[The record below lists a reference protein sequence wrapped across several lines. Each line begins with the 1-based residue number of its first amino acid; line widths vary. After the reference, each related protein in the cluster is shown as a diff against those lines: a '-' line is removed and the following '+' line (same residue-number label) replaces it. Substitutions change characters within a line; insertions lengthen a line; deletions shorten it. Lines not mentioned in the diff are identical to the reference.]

1 MRSQEIHS
9 QRSLLQRHAL
19 RRSALHGE
27 NVTHPNANP
36 FPICVICEICGSNLF
51 SSRFLNFS
59 KLHYFPDSLLDAS
72 WAVGGCG
79 PESNE
84 GKSRLL
90 KQIVEQLVS

>member
-1 MRSQEIHS
+1 MSLLRTAFVKRCVLRG
-9 QRSLLQRHAL
+9 RSLRAQTP
-19 RRSALHGE
+19 
-27 NVTHPNANP
+27 TH
-36 FPICVICEICGSNLF
+36 FPIGVIREICGSNLF
-51 SSRFLNFS
+51 SSRFLTSS

-72 WAVGGCG
+72 RAVGCRG